1 MWFQKDTDKLRQLF
15 TPNEDSCKLTM
26 GEILIGFFK
35 FYLETFNPDKHAIS
49 ISHPEGSLIDREGYK
64 KEIVSTF
71 AESEIV
77 REDLLKKYDKWTFII
92 VDTFDRTINVGR
104 AIKRKGNIEKWYF
117 DIYRYTL
124 EHMLTKGELPL
135 TYSVVTEP
143 RGPGCLINKHKLQRQ
158 SIEEKAVESTTETG
172 MGQLTI
178 NYLVTHA
185 ELKCSDCDFTTDSDK
200 SKAVRYILAGT
211 PLTEVKGDSCYIKC
225 GEH

>member
-1 MWFQKDTDKLRQLF
+1 MWFQKETDKIRHLF

-35 FYLETFNPDKHAIS
+35 FYLETFKPDKHAIS

-124 EHMLTKGELPL
+124 EHMLAKGELPL

-143 RGPGCLINKHKLQRQ
+143 RGPGCLINKHKLQRA
-158 SIEEKAVESTTETG
+158 SLEEKAVESTIETG
-172 MGQLTI
+172 MGLLTI
-178 NYLVTHA
+178 NYLLTHA
-185 ELKCSDCDFTTDSDK
+185 ELKCSDCDFTTESDK
-200 SKAVRYILAGT
+200 SKPVRYNLAGT
-211 PLTEVKGDSCYIKC
+211 PLKEVKGDSCYLRC